1 MKFSFLSM
9 RHLPTSRRDIG
20 CVSTPTTPFMEELQ
34 DRSHQPSAHGGGGR
48 KVHLRH
54 IFRAFPSR
62 AFFLQTV

>member
-20 CVSTPTTPFMEELQ
+20 CISTPTTPFMEELQ

-54 IFRAFPSR
+54 IFRAFPSHAPGR
-62 AFFLQTV
+62 YRV